1 MSFPQVIAR
10 YVTSVKSDKTKDDLD
25 LAVFVREILQTEND
39 LEEHW
44 RRLMI
49 MAHSYIV
56 TKHPRTRVRFKVNLN
71 KLTETHA
78 HVEKSKPPAPK
89 KTYEQ
94 TRAIEREMELH
105 ARVKDPTLLI
115 KDVFME
121 EIESTPKEV
130 TISEDVTYT
139 RERYNEHEQK
149 IKDPRRFRKST

>member
-25 LAVFVREILQTEND
+25 LAVFVREILETEND
-39 LEEHW
+39 LDDHW
-44 RRLMI
+44 RRLMN

-71 KLTETHA
+71 KLTETHI
-78 HVEKSKPPAPK
+78 HVEKPKTPPK

-94 TRAIEREMELH
+94 TKAIEREMELY

-149 IKDPRRFRKST
+149 IKDPSRFRKGT